1 MYGEPLCQRSS
12 VVATLQG
19 VGFQPQIFEVIPSFL
34 LCGESSWTVAVP
46 HRRVE
51 GLEEEVLPPQTADL
65 VAKAFSLDPWP

>member
-19 VGFQPQIFEVIPSFL
+19 MGFQPRIFEVISSFL

-51 GLEEEVLPPQTADL
+51 GLDGEGLPPQTADL
-65 VAKAFSLDPWP
+65 VAQAFSLAPWP